1 MVLGGDCS
9 SGVAAA
15 VSARGLHDPEAGDNP
30 QEANLRKSIR
40 LLAKSPLAVAYGHHL
55 AAGQNPVEA
64 VFAEKPVSLGPNMQN
79 FASLTYDL
87 IAKGG
92 VIQAEDE
99 VELVERISEL
109 LENPEI
115 GVTLS
120 QNANLALS
128 LHKGAAD
135 RTAELIINW

>member
-1 MVLGGDCS
+1 
-9 SGVAAA
+9 
-15 VSARGLHDPEAGDNP
+15 
-30 QEANLRKSIR
+30 
-40 LLAKSPLAVAYGHHL
+40 
-55 AAGQNPVEA
+55 
-64 VFAEKPVSLGPNMQN
+64 MQN
-79 FASLTYDL
+79 FASLTSDL

-92 VIQAEDE
+92 VMQAKDE

-115 GVTLS
+115 GGTLS

-128 LHKGAAD
+128 LHKGASD